1 MVGEVDNL
9 KLSVFERGIYLVII
23 MNIFQVVLG
32 KVSSDSLMM
41 KCISLYYDYA
51 L

>member
-9 KLSVFERGIYLVII
+9 KLSVFERGIYLMI

-32 KVSSDSLMM
+32 KVSSDSLIIM
-41 KCISLYYDYA
+41 KCIT
-51 L
+51 